1 MKTGPGK
8 VALLALITICP
19 AGTALAMPEAVSQCV
34 RERVDAAAD
43 DVTLGQLRRACIDE
57 LGLDSGVSEL
67 AVKAPPG
74 GVVEIRRAAD
84 FDLRDRQFAISP
96 NRANYILYTYN
107 SDPNEDPFI
116 QKSLQGEPEDFLE
129 NDELKFQVSFQMPL
143 ATELFAGNTD
153 LLFAYTSV
161 AWWQTFNNDIANP
174 FRETNY
180 EPEFIFRTYTNEE
193 ILGLNLVSWDFG
205 YNHQSN
211 GQSEPTSRGW
221 DRAVGSAAFEITD
234 NTVLGLRAWHILDT
248 QDNNSDIERYMGYG
262 EFLLGWAP
270 NRNTFTA
277 QYRPASEGDAVQL
290 TWSYPISR
298 YLRLYAQY
306 WNGYGES
313 LIDYQVRTERFGIG
327 VALNDVLSR
336 D

>member
-1 MKTGPGK
+1 
-8 VALLALITICP
+8 
-19 AGTALAMPEAVSQCV
+19 MPEAVSRCV
-34 RERVDAAAD
+34 HERIDAAGD
-43 DVTLGQLRRACIDE
+43 DVTLGQLRRACSEDIN
-57 LGLDSGVSEL
+57 LDS
-67 AVKAPPG
+67 AVTDVAAGPPSSS
-74 GVVEIRRAAD
+74 VVEIRRAAD

-96 NRANYILYTYN
+96 NRANYIIYTYN
-107 SDPNEDPFI
+107 NDPNENPFI
-116 QKSLQGEPEDFLE
+116 EKGFEGEPSDFLE
-129 NDELKFQVSFQMPL
+129 DDELKFQVSFQMPL
-143 ATELFAGNTD
+143 ATELFGGNTD

-180 EPEFIFRTYTNEE
+180 EPEFIFRTYANKD
-193 ILGLNLVSWDFG
+193 ILGLNLVNWELG

-221 DRAVGSAAFEITD
+221 DRAVGSAAFELTD
-234 NTVLGLRAWHILDT
+234 NTVFGLRAWHILDS

-262 EFLLGWAP
+262 EFFLGWVP

-277 QYRPASEGDAVQL
+277 MYRPASEGDAVQL

-313 LIDYQVRTERFGIG
+313 LIDYQVRTQRFGIG